1 MNGLMATLRMIIGL
15 ARGQTQDKQAEVAYR
30 AAFEAGKFAAESS
43 PWIDD
48 EIAEFII
55 DNADDARQGLI
66 DGLRGESNRYE
77 PDPEFPADEPVA
89 A

>member
-1 MNGLMATLRMIIGL
+1 MNGLMATLRMLVGL
-15 ARGQTQDKQAEVAYR
+15 ARGQTRDKQAEIAYQ

-48 EIAEFII
+48 EIAEFVI

-66 DGLRGESNRYE
+66 DGLRGAPNRYDTTAE
-77 PDPEFPADEPVA
+77 QPAG
-89 A
+89 